1 MILGRVLLLASLTGL
16 FGACTPGATTGI
28 AVAVPIHAQAG
39 PVCPVERVP
48 PDPACADRPVADAQ
62 IVVTDAAGTQ
72 VASGMTNAAGDLVLR
87 LPAGSYV
94 VTPQRAPGVMGT
106 ASAVPIQVVA
116 GASQAPVVVVYDTG
130 IR

>member
-1 MILGRVLLLASLTGL
+1 MILSRALLLASLAGM

-28 AVAVPIHAQAG
+28 AVPIHAQAG

-48 PDPACADRPVADAQ
+48 PDPACADRPLADAP
-62 IVVTDAAGTQ
+62 IVVTDAAGAQ
-72 VASGMTNAAGDLVLR
+72 VASGTTNAAGDLVLR

-94 VTPQRAPGVMGT
+94 VIPQRAPGVMGT
-106 ASAVPIQVVA
+106 ASTVEIHVVA
-116 GASQAPVVVVYDTG
+116 GASLVPVVVVYDTG